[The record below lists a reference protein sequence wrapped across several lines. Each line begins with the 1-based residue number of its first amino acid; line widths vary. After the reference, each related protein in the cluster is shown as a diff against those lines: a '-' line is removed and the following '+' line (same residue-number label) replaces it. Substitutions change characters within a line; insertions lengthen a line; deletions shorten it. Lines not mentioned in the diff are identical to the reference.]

1 MEGITCYVFVWVCNS
16 GDSLIYVMMSV
27 RVMAQA
33 GISVTQY
40 TFGCAVSSLVGIRLE
55 SLLDDVIYTVVLP

>member
-1 MEGITCYVFVWVCNS
+1 
-16 GDSLIYVMMSV
+16 
-27 RVMAQA
+27 MAQA

>member
-40 TFGCAVSSLVGIRLE
+40 TFGCAVPPLVGIGLE
-55 SLLDDVIYTVVLP
+55 ALLDDVIYTVILP